1 MANILA
7 QPLKVLA
14 PSILRAVDQGGGL
27 MLSGLLARQEQEVR
41 AAYAEVDPVAAS
53 KMIRL
58 LERDGWLCFGF
69 WPERPQTQPS

>member
-1 MANILA
+1 
-7 QPLKVLA
+7 
-14 PSILRAVDQGGGL
+14 